1 MKSSVTLFLI
11 ILSGML
17 GSDARAQN
25 VTVSAEAD
33 AAAAVRNQS
42 QRTPMMIVH
51 ETRQSAQPKPEADA
65 VKPQSKVAAPST
77 EEPAA
82 SDAAQKTTA
91 TPAPLVIPASQP
103 GAQPASNLE
112 FESTGNPKF
121 DELIKQSAA
130 RNGLDPNLIVAVMRQ
145 ESGNNPRARSYKG
158 AMGLMQ
164 LMPATARRFGVT
176 NFYDP
181 AQNIEGGAR
190 YLRFLMDTF
199 NGDIKLVLAGYN
211 AGEHA
216 VFNYG
221 NTIPPYRE
229 TRNYVRAITA
239 RYDQKKA
246 ARAATVVAAAPVEA
260 AAPTP
265 TTFSGRSSS
274 RLSNNY

>member
-1 MKSSVTLFLI
+1 MKRPVIPILI
-11 ILSGML
+11 AVFGFIVA
-17 GSDARAQN
+17 DARAQN
-25 VTVSAEAD
+25 ASMPAELD
-33 AAAAVRNQS
+33 AASAARSQP
-42 QRTPMMIVH
+42 QRTPVMIVH
-51 ETRQSAQPKPEADA
+51 ETAQAKVEADA
-65 VKPQSKVAAPST
+65 QKPQGKT
-77 EEPAA
+77 DPAA
-82 SDAAQKTTA
+82 TEKPKASQAAQQP
-91 TPAPLVIPASQP
+91 PAGPSPLVVPAVQP
-103 GAQPASNLE
+103 GAQPATALG
-112 FESTGNPKF
+112 FESTGNPKY
-121 DELIKQSAA
+121 DQLIKESAA
-130 RNGLDPNLIVAVMRQ
+130 RNGIDPNLIVAVMRQ
-145 ESGNNPRARSYKG
+145 ESGYNSRARSYKG

-190 YLRFLMDTF
+190 YLRFLVDTF

-239 RYDQKKA
+239 RYNQKNA
-246 ARAATVVAAAPVEA
+246 ARPATVVAAAPIEP

-265 TTFSGRSSS
+265 ATFSGRAST